1 MKIEKDKWVAIHY
14 TLKDDDGNV
23 IDSSVGA
30 APLGYIHGN
39 GYLIV
44 GLENELNGREAGDK
58 FSCKIAPIDGY
69 GEYDPDLVKDVPRSQ
84 FEFDGEIEK
93 GMQFQAMSP
102 QGPIILTVLEV
113 NGDTVKLDGNHAL
126 AGKNLNFDVEV
137 VEVREPTEEE
147 LNPQGCGGGCGGCG
161 GGCDCS
167 GDCGSGGCCGN

>member
-1 MKIEKDKWVAIHY
+1 
-14 TLKDDDGNV
+14 
-23 IDSSVGA
+23 
-30 APLGYIHGN
+30 
-39 GYLIV
+39 
-44 GLENELNGREAGDK
+44 
-58 FSCKIAPIDGY
+58 
-69 GEYDPDLVKDVPRSQ
+69 
-84 FEFDGEIEK
+84 
-93 GMQFQAMSP
+93 MQFQAMSP